1 VTDIQQSIRF
11 LKAPDDVT
19 LAWAEA
25 GEGPAL
31 VKVANWLSH
40 LEYDWDSPVWRHWMQ
55 FFASN
60 FRFIRYDERGCGMT
74 DWDVEDLSP
83 ARWIEDLEAVVE
95 RAKPEEPFTLL
106 GISQGTSAAIQFA
119 ARYPEKVSHLILY
132 GGYALGWEYRENAEG
147 RRAYEAI
154 IELARFGWGKDN
166 PSFRQ
171 VFTYN
176 FVPEANDEQIAW
188 FNELCRRTTTP
199 EIAARLLRS
208 RAEVNVQQYLPD
220 IAVPTLVLHSRDDA
234 VVPMSSGRQ
243 LAAEIPDAEFIQLES
258 RNHIL
263 LESEPAWERFC
274 KEVLAFTGR
283 PPGGA
288 DAEDPVFGRLSARE
302 RQVLA
307 RIAAGETNA
316 KIGQGLFIS
325 DKTVRNHVTRIFE
338 KLGVSSR
345 AQAIV
350 LVHEKGFRG
359 A

>member
-1 VTDIQQSIRF
+1 MTGASAVTDIQQSIRF
-11 LKAPDDVT
+11 LKTPDDVT

-74 DWDVEDLSP
+74 DWDVGDLSP
-83 ARWIEDLEAVVE
+83 DRWIEDLEVVVE
-95 RAKPEEPFTLL
+95 RAKPEEPFALL

-119 ARYPEKVSHLILY
+119 ARYPERVSHLILY
-132 GGYALGWEYRENAEG
+132 GGYALGWKYRENVEG
-147 RRAYEAI
+147 RRAYDAI
-154 IELARFGWGKDN
+154 VELARFGWGKDN

-176 FVPEANDEQIAW
+176 FLPEASEEQITW

-199 EIAARLLRS
+199 EVAARLLRS
-208 RAEVNVQQYLPD
+208 RAEVNVEEYLSG
-220 IAVPTLVLHSRDDA
+220 ISVPTLVLHSRDDA
-234 VVPMSSGRQ
+234 VVP
-243 LAAEIPDAEFIQLES
+243 I
-258 RNHIL
+258 
-263 LESEPAWERFC
+263 AWERFC

-283 PPGGA
+283 PPAGGH
-288 DAEDPVFGRLSARE
+288 AEDPVFGSLSARE
-302 RQVLA
+302 RQILA
-307 RIAAGETNA
+307 RIAVGETNA
-316 KIGQGLFIS
+316 QIGQGLFIS